1 MLSKS
6 KTILKLANLFKKA
19 TETELLK
26 RFSPKEISSDEKLLL
41 KYNIIPIITLR
52 RNPIPYAVT
61 GEEMETSLLG
71 AGASSR
77 VYEVMYKGKL
87 VVAKITDNP
96 NDILFLDKFSKIK
109 SSFGEGREHLP
120 EVYDIIQDVKGWIA
134 VVEKLKP
141 INIHLKTLL
150 YQKYATP
157 ANRKSFLTYLK
168 DNGTISSIVDKI
180 FEKFDWFFDNSILKK
195 VKNIIVLTF
204 RQENFDKHSQDD
216 YQKFFSFFESFF
228 IDLKINIVYFI
239 KQDTKLN
246 LDEDEVDEFAE
257 KIIDELKKVIL
268 TLINN
273 SSNVFPTHQT
283 FDSPNL
289 TLTKALPETRSLV
302 KALLK
307 LEKKYGI
314 SWGDLHDQNI
324 MERIDGT
331 LVISDPGLFYQ
342 KPNLD

>member
-19 TETELLK
+19 TEAELLK
-26 RFSPKEISSDEKLLL
+26 RFSPKELSFDEKLLL

-52 RNPIPYAVT
+52 RNPTPDVIP
-61 GEEMETSLLG
+61 EDEIETSLLG
-71 AGASSR
+71 SGASSH
-77 VYEVMYKGKL
+77 VYEVLYKGKL

-96 NDILFLDKFSKIK
+96 NDILFLDKLSKIK
-109 SSFGEGREHLP
+109 SSFGEGKEHLP
-120 EVYDIIQDVKGWIA
+120 EVYDIIEDIEGWIA

-157 ANRKSFLTYLK
+157 TNRKSFLTYLK
-168 DNGTISSIVDKI
+168 DNKTISSIVDKI

-216 YQKFFSFFESFF
+216 DQKFSSFFESFF
-228 IDLKINIVYFI
+228 RDLKINIVYFI
-239 KQDTKLN
+239 KQDTKSN

-268 TLINN
+268 TLIN
-273 SSNVFPTHQT
+273 SSMVFPTHQT